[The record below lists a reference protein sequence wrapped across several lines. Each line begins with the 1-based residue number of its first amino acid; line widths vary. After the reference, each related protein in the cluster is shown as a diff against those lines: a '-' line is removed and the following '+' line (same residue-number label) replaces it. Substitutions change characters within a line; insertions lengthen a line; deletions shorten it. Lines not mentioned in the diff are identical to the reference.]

1 VNMKHQF
8 QGRNKKR
15 LENRHVDDEGCE
27 YGTATLGGSKCV
39 VSIAPSHGAVIRS
52 LHGGSKISGG
62 EPHDINSPYQSFH
75 GRSASK
81 EEVYAEG
88 LKGASH
94 QPDADAV
101 SKHAKRFDA
110 IKSLVSKSVKIVRK
124 TEDFAGKVVGL
135 DIGAALRGDAFIRN
149 KKRRRTQ
156 SECVAIFVPV
166 NAVGSVD
173 SRICQIRSSA
183 ALACAQILEDSG
195 QPVEVYGL
203 AWSCGVSI
211 GYDGLSVVKVKGS
224 NEPFN
229 LGQAASALSAWSWRS
244 LIFGFRELGF
254 ANALEHRMTDGGGRS
269 MVPTKR
275 FCAELADLLGCQKF
289 ASIAHIPRRGTRWT
303 TANAEKEVEQCT
315 DALIE
320 ALKGIMKNDDAF
332 SGLNYG
338 RD

>member
-1 VNMKHQF
+1 MNNMKHQF

-15 LENRHVDDEGCE
+15 LENRYVDDEGCE

-52 LHGGSKISGG
+52 LNGGSKISGG

-75 GRSASK
+75 GRSASQ

-101 SKHAKRFDA
+101 SKHGKRFDA

-195 QPVEVYGL
+195 QPV
-203 AWSCGVSI
+203 SQ
-211 GYDGLSVVKVKGS
+211 GYDALSVVKVKGS

-254 ANALEHRMTDGGGRS
+254 ANALEHRMNDGSGRS
-269 MVPTKR
+269 QVPTKQL
-275 FCAELADLLGCQKF
+275 CAEVADLLGCQKF
-289 ASIAHIPRRGTRWT
+289 AAVSHIPRRGTRWN
-303 TANAEKEVEQCT
+303 TANAEREVELCT
-315 DALIE
+315 EALID
-320 ALKGIMKNDDAF
+320 ALKGIMTNDDAF

>member
-1 VNMKHQF
+1 VNPNNQPTKA
-8 QGRNKKR
+8 KKR
-15 LENRHVDDEGCE
+15 LENRYVDVEGCE
-27 YGTATLGGSKCV
+27 YGTATLGGHQCV

-62 EPHDINSPYQSFH
+62 EPHDISSPRSSFH
-75 GRSASK
+75 GRSATK
-81 EEVYAEG
+81 EQVYAEG
-88 LKGASH
+88 LKGAGH

-173 SRICQIRSSA
+173 ARICQIRSSA

-203 AWSCGVSI
+203 AWSCGVSN

-269 MVPTKR
+269 QVPTR
-275 FCAELADLLGCQKF
+275 QFCAELADLLGCQKF
-289 ASIAHIPRRGTRWT
+289 ASVAHIPQAGTKWT

-315 DALIE
+315 YALIK
-320 ALKGIMKNDDAF
+320 ALKQIMLNDDAF